1 MNAKDIMTR
10 KVITVG
16 PQTPIKE
23 LAKVLNKNRISGV
36 PVANKKGKVL
46 GIVSEADIVSKKGR
60 QVKAIMSDKVI
71 SVAETTPVENVANLL
86 TMHRIKRVPVLRGE
100 SLVGIVSRADIVRA
114 IAMGQHIAIHTPVYD
129 L

>member
-10 KVITVG
+10 RVITVG

-36 PVANKKGKVL
+36 PVADKKGKVL

-60 QVKAIMSDKVI
+60 QVKAIMIDKVI
-71 SVAETTPVENVANLL
+71 SVAETTTVENVASLL
-86 TMHRIKRVPVLRGE
+86 TMHRIKRVPVLRRE

-114 IAMGQHIAIHTPVYD
+114 IAMGEHIAIHTPVYD